1 LPTLSNTLVVAA
13 LVAIGAISTV
23 IDLRTRRV
31 PNRLTLTIALAGLGL
46 AASGFSGVTLTS
58 ALLGGLVGLVLML
71 PGHVIGATG
80 AGDVKLFAAIG
91 TLLGPAAIGTAFVY
105 TLLAGGALAF
115 AAAVYRRRLAATVE
129 RAVTLVRTG
138 GANAADIE
146 GPSLNN
152 RFAYAPA
159 IAFGTIAAALGFR
172 L

>member
-1 LPTLSNTLVVAA
+1 MLSNTLVVAA

-31 PNRLTLTIALAGLGL
+31 PNRLTLTIALAGLAL
-46 AASGFSGVTLTS
+46 AAGGFSSVTLS
-58 ALLGGLVGLVLML
+58 GALLGMLLGLGLML

-80 AGDVKLFAAIG
+80 AGDVKLFAATG
-91 TLLGPAAIGTAFVY
+91 TLLGPAAVATAFVY
-105 TLLAGGALAF
+105 TLLAGGALAI
-115 AAAVYRRRLAATVE
+115 AAAVYRRRLAATVG

-138 GANAADIE
+138 GANAVDIQ
-146 GPSLNN
+146 GPSINN

-159 IAFGTIAAALGFR
+159 IALGTIAAALGFT

>member
-13 LVAIGAISTV
+13 LVASGAVATV

-31 PNRLTLTIALAGLGL
+31 PNKLTLSIAVLGL
-46 AASGFSGVTLTS
+46 ALAAFRVSGVTLAS
-58 ALLGGLVGLVLML
+58 AFLGGLLGLGLML

-80 AGDVKLFAAIG
+80 AGDVKLFAATG
-91 TLLGPAAIGTAFVY
+91 TLLGPAAIATAFLY

-115 AAAVYRRRLAATVE
+115 GAALYRRRLAATVGN
-129 RAVTLVRTG
+129 AVTLVRTG

-146 GPSLNN
+146 GPSINN

-159 IAFGTIAAALGFR
+159 IALGTIAAALGYK

>member
-1 LPTLSNTLVVAA
+1 LPTLSNTLVVTA

-31 PNRLTLTIALAGLGL
+31 PNRLTLIIALGGL
-46 AASGFSGVTLTS
+46 ALAAGGFSGVTLTS
-58 ALLGGLVGLVLML
+58 ALLGMLVGLALML
-71 PGHVIGATG
+71 PGHIIGATG
-80 AGDVKLFAAIG
+80 AGDVKLFAATG
-91 TLLGPAAIGTAFVY
+91 TLLGPASTLTAFVF

-115 AAAVYRRRLAATVE
+115 GAALSRRHLTTTLARTA
-129 RAVTLVRTG
+129 TLVRTG

-146 GPSLNN
+146 GPSINN

-159 IAFGTIAAALGFR
+159 IAFGTIVAALGFS

>member
-1 LPTLSNTLVVAA
+1 VVVAV
-13 LVAIGAISTV
+13 LVAIGAVSTV

-31 PNRLTLTIALAGLGL
+31 PNRLTLTIALAGLVL
-46 AASGFSGVTLTS
+46 AAGGFSGVTLTS
-58 ALLGGLVGLVLML
+58 ALLGGLLGLVLML

-80 AGDVKLFAAIG
+80 AGDVKLFAATG

-115 AAAVYRRRLAATVE
+115 AAAIYRRRLAATVE

-146 GPSLNN
+146 SPSINN